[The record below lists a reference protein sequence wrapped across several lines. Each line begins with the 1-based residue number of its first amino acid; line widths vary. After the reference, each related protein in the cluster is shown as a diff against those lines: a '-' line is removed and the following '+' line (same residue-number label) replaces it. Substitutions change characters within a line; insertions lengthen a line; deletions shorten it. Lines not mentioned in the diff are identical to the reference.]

1 MYGMCG
7 SVGVPPQQRHVPTSL
22 SGYIVRSSCL
32 LKNRDMASRL
42 VIMTLLWCS
51 FAACHDTTRGSSGC
65 GGLFVPPEKLIDL
78 SHSLNNRTIFWADDA
93 EFRLNITR
101 RGSTPEDWYQSD
113 VVELATHGGT
123 HLDAPIHFAPE
134 TWAVSQIPLERLM
147 FVPIALV
154 DVEAQA
160 NENPVYELSVEDI
173 ERWEAEHGH
182 VPHGALVI
190 ERTGRYKLWPNRNAY
205 LGIDNQGWR
214 RFPTVSP
221 EAARFLVEQ
230 RRIYGFGLDSP
241 SVDLYNATATH
252 RMLSSHNVYILENL
266 ADLSR
271 LPAHGATAVV
281 LPVKVC
287 KASGV
292 PVRVV
297 AILP

>member
-1 MYGMCG
+1 
-7 SVGVPPQQRHVPTSL
+7 
-22 SGYIVRSSCL
+22 
-32 LKNRDMASRL
+32 MASKCSA
-42 VIMTLLWCS
+42 VILLWCA
-51 FAACHDTTRGSSGC
+51 FAASRVTARNPSSC
-65 GGLFVPPEKLIDL
+65 GGLSVPPEKLIDL
-78 SHSLNNRTIFWADDA
+78 SHSFNNRTIFWSDDA
-93 EFRLNITR
+93 EFRLNISR

-134 TWAVSQIPLERLM
+134 RWTASESP
-147 FVPIALV
+147 A
-154 DVEAQA
+154 
-160 NENPVYELSVEDI
+160 YELSVDDI

-182 VPHGALVI
+182 VPHGALFV

-205 LGIDNQGWR
+205 LGIDDQGWR

-230 RRIYGFGLDSP
+230 RHIYGFGLDSP
-241 SVDLYNATATH
+241 SVDLFNASATH
-252 RMLSSHNVYILENL
+252 RILGSHNVYVLENL

-271 LPAHGATAVV
+271 VPALGATAIA

-287 KASGV
+287 MASGS

>member
-1 MYGMCG
+1 
-7 SVGVPPQQRHVPTSL
+7 
-22 SGYIVRSSCL
+22 
-32 LKNRDMASRL
+32 MASRCST
-42 VIMTLLWCS
+42 IILLWCAL
-51 FAACHDTTRGSSGC
+51 AASPVTARNPSSC
-65 GGLFVPPEKLIDL
+65 AGLSVPTEKLIDL
-78 SHSLNNRTIFWADDA
+78 SHSFNNRTIFWSDDA
-93 EFRLNITR
+93 EFRLNISR

-134 TWAVSQIPLERLM
+134 RWTVSEIPLERLM

-154 DVEAQA
+154 DVEARA
-160 NENPVYELSVEDI
+160 SENPAYELSVEDI

-182 VPHGALVI
+182 VPHGALFVA
-190 ERTGRYKLWPNRNAY
+190 RTGRYKLWPNRNAY
-205 LGIDNQGWR
+205 LGIDDQGWR

-230 RRIYGFGLDSP
+230 RHIYGFGLDSP
-241 SVDLYNATATH
+241 SVDLFNASATH
-252 RMLSSHNVYILENL
+252 RILSSHNVYVLENL

-271 LPAHGATAVV
+271 VPAHGATAIA

-287 KASGV
+287 MASGS